1 MKNSDIVIH
10 LASSSLPSTSNLDP
24 QGDVEIN
31 LLGALNIFQ
40 ACLENNVSRL
50 IIVSSG
56 GTVYGLPDSTPI
68 KEDHST
74 NPICSYGVV
83 KLAIEKYAHL
93 YQYLHNL
100 NTIVLRLANPYGE
113 RQRLNLTQG
122 VIPAFLSRAINNQAV
137 EIWGDGST
145 IRDFIYISDVVDAI
159 KMACIYNGSEN
170 TFNIGSGTGLTLN
183 QLINIISEVQ
193 GNQLKAIYKTP
204 RKFDVPTNVLSIEH
218 AQKHLGWKP
227 KVSAYDGIRKY
238 YRYLISN

>member
-1 MKNSDIVIH
+1 MRADKKSLSDAINDSDIVIH

-31 LLGALNIFQ
+31 LLGALNISQ

-56 GTVYGLPDSTPI
+56 GTVYVLPDSTPI

-83 KLAIEKYAHL
+83 KLAIEKYANL

-113 RQRLNLTQG
+113 RQRLDLTG
-122 VIPAFLSRAINNQAV
+122 VIPAFNIAINNQAV

-145 IRDFIYISDVVDAI
+145 IRSSSISDVVDAI
-159 KMACIYNGSEN
+159 KMACIYNGSK
-170 TFNIGSGTGLTLN
+170 IL
-183 QLINIISEVQ
+183 
-193 GNQLKAIYKTP
+193 
-204 RKFDVPTNVLSIEH
+204 
-218 AQKHLGWKP
+218 
-227 KVSAYDGIRKY
+227 
-238 YRYLISN
+238 